1 MLLCIYLSLT
11 LCFVTLLPVILTSSL
26 NLADKEIYRIK
37 RKTTWKIA
45 ASSIAC
51 AKFCLKDVR
60 ESRDDFQEVSL
71 HYIVQSAVWLEWARR
86 NGFAYLQRLRWK
98 GKLVR
103 VLQWA
108 KEKRLT
114 WYCDD
119 LCFDSAPGGHIPIF
133 ECILYCG
140 HEITEKAV
148 NGVSQHGHLPLLVWM
163 KDHELLGSGKILC
176 NFASFNGG
184 TQVLERVA
192 CRELLK

>member
-1 MLLCIYLSLT
+1 
-11 LCFVTLLPVILTSSL
+11 
-26 NLADKEIYRIK
+26 
-37 RKTTWKIA
+37 
-45 ASSIAC
+45 
-51 AKFCLKDVR
+51 VR
-60 ESRDDFQEVSL
+60 
-71 HYIVQSAVWLEWARR
+71 LEWARR

-108 KEKRLT
+108 EEKRLT
-114 WYCDD
+114 WYCND
-119 LCFDSAPGGHIPIF
+119 LCFDSAPGGHIPSF

-148 NGVSQHGHLPLLVWM
+148 YGVSQHGHLPLLVLM

-192 CRELLK
+192 CREWLHFPGQ